1 MHSEGMIS
9 LSHSYVYSE
18 RESLKNLINLGNIV
32 NLKLTNTDIIRY
44 DSS

>member
-18 RESLKNLINLGNIV
+18 MESLKNLINLGNIV
-32 NLKLTNTDIIRY
+32 KTNTDIIRY